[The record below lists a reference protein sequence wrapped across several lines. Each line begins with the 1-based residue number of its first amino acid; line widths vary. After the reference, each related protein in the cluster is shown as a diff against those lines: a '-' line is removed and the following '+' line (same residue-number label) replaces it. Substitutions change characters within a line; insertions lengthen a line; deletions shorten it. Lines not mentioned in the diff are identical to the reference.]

1 MNGRQQGNTALSSYL
16 HLYDHTLCFFM
27 FLVTAIHIT
36 KQKVF
41 TFLYTMIGFIFAGF
55 RINDIVQSWP
65 FAAMFSGGLF
75 V

>member
-1 MNGRQQGNTALSSYL
+1 MNGRQQGNTAFSSYL
-16 HLYDHTLCFFM
+16 HLYDHTLHFFM
-27 FLVTAIHIT
+27 FLVTAIRIT

-41 TFLYTMIGFIFAGF
+41 TFLYTMIAFIFTGF